1 MGCAAL
7 SRSSSFK
14 PPALPEVTDSALA
27 GQCGLDR
34 FNEGGHFAGER
45 MEKDPSPLPPVHRG
59 VTSRNLKSACF
70 ALEALNG
77 LATTYFFY
85 YLYFYTQE
93 RFQFDAMQNL
103 LLAALLGCVYAFGS
117 YFSGRFAQKFGYL
130 TAIRCGAALMIAA
143 FLACSQARSL
153 GLTIALAVAGC
164 LGMCLT
170 WPAMEALVSEGEPPA
185 RLQGLVGFY
194 NFVWAAIAGFAY
206 FTGGAMLQKWGL
218 QSLFYVPTGILALE
232 LGLATWLEEKVRR
245 QPAAPAAADLPLLHP
260 MKDSYQ
266 SPVAP
271 AMFLKLAWLANP
283 MAYLAINTIISS
295 VPALARRLS
304 FSPMLAGFVCSIWLF
319 TRAGAFVALWLW
331 PGWHYRFRFLAA
343 AYVVMMVSFGA
354 MLLVPHLWALV
365 LSQIFLGPAL
375 GLIYY
380 SSLFYSMD
388 VGQTKGEHGGIHE
401 AVIGVGNCLGPA
413 VAAAALKF
421 FPGRAGSGVWAVCLL
436 LAPGLVVLY
445 WLRYKEPRV
454 RDKILQI

>member
-1 MGCAAL
+1 M
-7 SRSSSFK
+7 
-14 PPALPEVTDSALA
+14 D
-27 GQCGLDR
+27 
-34 FNEGGHFAGER
+34 
-45 MEKDPSPLPPVHRG
+45 KDPSPLPPVHRG

-85 YLYFYTQE
+85 YLYFYTEE
-93 RFQFDAMQNL
+93 RFKFNAIQNL
-103 LLAALLGCVYAFGS
+103 LLAALLGGVYAFGA

-130 TAIRCGAALMIAA
+130 TAIRCGAALMIVA
-143 FLACSQARSL
+143 FLACSQVGSL
-153 GLTIALAVAGC
+153 WLTVALVVAGC

-194 NFVWAAIAGFAY
+194 NVVWAGVAGFAY

-218 QSLFYVPTGILALE
+218 QSIFYVPAGILVLE

-245 QPAAPAAADLPLLHP
+245 QPASLRPTTLPLLHP
-260 MKDSYQ
+260 IKESYK

-271 AMFLKLAWLANP
+271 ALFLKLAWLANP
-283 MAYLAINTIISS
+283 MAYLAINTIVSS
-295 VPALARRLS
+295 VPALAQRLS
-304 FSPMLAGFVCSIWLF
+304 LSPMLAGFVCSIWLF
-319 TRAGAFVALWLW
+319 ARAGAFAALWLW

-343 AYVVMMVSFGA
+343 AYMLMMVSFGA

-365 LSQIFLGPAL
+365 LSQILLGPAL

-388 VGQTKGEHGGIHE
+388 VGDTKGEHGGIHE
-401 AVIGVGNCLGPA
+401 AVIGVGNCVGPA
-413 VAAAALKF
+413 VAAAALRF
-421 FPGRAGSGVWAVCLL
+421 FPSRPGSGAWAVCLF

-445 WLRYKEPRV
+445 WLRYKKPGA
-454 RDKILQI
+454 RDKILQV